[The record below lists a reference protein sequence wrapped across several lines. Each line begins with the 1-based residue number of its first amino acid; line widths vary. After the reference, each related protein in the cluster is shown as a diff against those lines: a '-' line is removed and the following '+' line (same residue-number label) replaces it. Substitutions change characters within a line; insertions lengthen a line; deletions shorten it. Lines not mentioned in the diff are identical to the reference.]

1 MRRKWPIALICTG
14 IVLCLSTM
22 LSVPIL
28 NFTVHVPGRA
38 VLTYFKALEKHDT
51 NRALTMLDIPHER
64 KLDGVSDDILSGA
77 ASVPK
82 QAKVLDSERVNENE
96 YDVKVSYVQGSD
108 TRETTFRVKR
118 DARTFGTIQK
128 WSIKIDQWPVI
139 AIDAGGAPTAQLN
152 GVSIPAGETRVLFP
166 VTYTVGFNSTYLRSD
181 YQTVDVT
188 EPATTSDVH
197 LTGKPTKELTKKVAD
212 IVKKQIDE
220 CMKATTLMPA
230 GCGFGKETNNQI
242 LGDVKWKVKS
252 YPHVTLENGASGIE
266 MAPTSVE
273 FTVSGKQRDAVTAFE
288 STFTDTVTTRMRAKV
303 RIEGNNVT
311 VIQEEAK

>member
-1 MRRKWPIALICTG
+1 MKRKWPIALISTG
-14 IVLCLSTM
+14 LIVCVLTLI
-22 LSVPIL
+22 SVPVL
-28 NFTVHVPGRA
+28 NLTVHVPGRA
-38 VLTYFKALEKHDT
+38 VLTYFKALENHDT
-51 NRALTMLDIPHER
+51 DRALTMLDIPHDR
-64 KLDGVSDDILSGA
+64 KLNGVSDDILSGA

-82 QAKVLDSERVNENE
+82 QAKVLDSKHVNDNE

-108 TRETTFRVKR
+108 TRETTFRVTR
-118 DARTFGTIQK
+118 DSRTFSTIQK
-128 WSIKIDQWPVI
+128 WSIKVDQWPVI

-152 GVSIPAGETRVLFP
+152 GVSVPAGETRVLFP

-197 LTGKPTKELTKKVAD
+197 LTGKPTQELTKKVTE
-212 IVKKQIDE
+212 ILKKQIDQ
-220 CMKATTLMPA
+220 CVQAKTLMPA
-230 GCGFGKETNNQI
+230 GCGFGKEINNQI

-252 YPHVTLENGASGIE
+252 YPHVTLENGPSGIE
-266 MAPTSVE
+266 MAPTNVV

-288 STFTDTVTTRMRAKV
+288 STFTDTVTTRMRAQV

-311 VIQEEAK
+311 VIQEEAE